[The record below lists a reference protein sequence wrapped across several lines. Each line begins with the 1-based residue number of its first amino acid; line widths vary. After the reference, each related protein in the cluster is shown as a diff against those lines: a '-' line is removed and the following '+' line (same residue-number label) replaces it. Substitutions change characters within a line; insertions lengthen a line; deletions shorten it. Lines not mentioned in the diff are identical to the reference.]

1 MKIKTF
7 SEKVFKEKVL
17 SIGKITVEE
26 RNKKIQIKNR
36 KGYETHIPLEFF
48 KCDGLLSIEN
58 TLNILPNA
66 IKSILQNGNNPISI
80 KSNVSIIEIKTDTGL
95 MITIKTDTID
105 NKVPECKIYDKNSK
119 TELLNTYK
127 R

>member
-1 MKIKTF
+1 MKIKSF

-17 SIGKITVEE
+17 SIGKTTVE
-26 RNKKIQIKNR
+26 KKPKSTMQH
-36 KGYETHIPLEFF
+36 HIPLDFF
-48 KCDGLLSIEN
+48 KGDGLLSIEN
-58 TLNILPNA
+58 TLNILPEPIRN
-66 IKSILQNGNNPISI
+66 ILQNGNNPIAI

-95 MITIKTDTID
+95 VITIKTDTID
-105 NKVPECKIYDKNSK
+105 NKIPECKIYDKNSK

>member
-1 MKIKTF
+1 MKIKAF
-7 SEKVFKEKVL
+7 SEKVFKDKVL
-17 SIGKITVEE
+17 SIGKTTVE
-26 RNKKIQIKNR
+26 KKPKNTIQH
-36 KGYETHIPLEFF
+36 YIPLDFF

-58 TLNILPNA
+58 TLNILPKP
-66 IKSILQNGNNPISI
+66 IRDILQNGNNPISI
-80 KSNVSIIEIKTDTGL
+80 KSNTSVIEIKTDTGL
-95 MITIKTDTID
+95 VITVKTNTID

>member
-17 SIGKITVEE
+17 SIGD
-26 RNKKIQIKNR
+26 RIKSKTISKAR
-36 KGYETHIPLEFF
+36 RSSSTSQHIPLEFF

-58 TLNILPNA
+58 TLNILPEPIRN
-66 IKSILQNGNNPISI
+66 ILQNGNNPISI

-95 MITIKTDTID
+95 VISIKTDTID